1 MEPEIRKLPK
11 RTVVFISV
19 MVLLGIFTF
28 FAVVNGKE
36 TKATKILYMLG
47 YKNVSNVHIYAT
59 QEFLNEEINMK
70 GMQYKV
76 SFIDL
81 DKNQEC
87 RGFILKDLKRNIDKD
102 LDCTNIKK

>member
-36 TKATKILYMLG
+36 TKAKILYMLG
-47 YKNVSNVHIYAT
+47 YKNV
-59 QEFLNEEINMK
+59 
-70 GMQYKV
+70 
-76 SFIDL
+76 
-81 DKNQEC
+81 
-87 RGFILKDLKRNIDKD
+87 
-102 LDCTNIKK
+102 